1 MSLINTGLTG
11 LHAAQMGLQT
21 AGHNIANASTP
32 GYNRQQIVQ
41 TTNVALGG
49 SVGMIGQGVNVA
61 TVRRVYDDLLFGQGL
76 QAQSQS
82 SQLDSYYSQIGQINN
97 MFGDPNS
104 GLSPALAGF
113 FSGVQD
119 LANNPESVPSR
130 QQLLNSAQTLAA
142 RFQAMDQRFSQM
154 GGDLNTQ
161 IDNSV
166 TEINSLAQ
174 QIAKLNIT
182 IREVQGS
189 YGQPANDLLDQRDS
203 LLTRLNQE
211 IGTTTIKESD
221 GSLSVFIGVGQPL
234 VTGVQVMTLNSTLST
249 TNLTRSVV
257 GYVAGGRTA
266 VIADSSLQGGKLG
279 GYIAF
284 RENTLD
290 NAQNA
295 LGRIATGLAKT
306 FNDQHHLGQ
315 DLNGAAGGDFF
326 NVAAPRIIPNTGN
339 TSPSSSVTASIDD
352 VSSLT
357 TSDYE
362 FSYDGVTYTL
372 KRLSDD
378 VSVRSTT
385 QPTLS
390 SPLNLDGISITAVSI
405 VARDRFLI
413 QPTHN
418 GARDFSVAISDTAK
432 IAAAAPVRTSAIL
445 STNTGSGVISA
456 GAVNSPNNK
465 VIVTFTSPTAFD
477 VVDST
482 TGATLAK
489 DMVYSSGSDISF
501 NGWTAKITSNTLV
514 APVAGNIFTIDRG
527 MTTTSSTTATIG
539 VTTMNSPPVDSFLGN
554 TVKVV
559 FDSAS
564 SFHLE
569 GTTNNVTGSSSLIP
583 SGSSVNYAGVAAVA
597 SLSNGANT
605 AGITIS
611 TDSALTSTIGTGGAG
626 SYVSNGAKFTING
639 GTISGVGGGTVT
651 VSGATV
657 TAWGGSYYGS
667 TTFKGVNITINEATG
682 AISIAA
688 SSPPTSTASTLHNG
702 SGNGV
707 TVTAAGAVNGGTGVI
722 SSASVSTP
730 ATLTGHSYQI
740 KFHSS
745 TLNQYDVIDTTTSTT
760 VSLAQTY
767 TDGGSITFDGLQI
780 NITGTPSLGDTFTL
794 NPSHNQTYDSNVSN
808 LISVNG
814 WTAEITGS
822 PAAGGSFV
830 VSANTGGSADN
841 RNALQLGGLQ
851 TKNTLNGST
860 SSYQSTYGQLVS
872 QIGNKTRELESTSKA
887 QASMV
892 TQITTAQ
899 QSMSGVNL
907 DEEATSLMR
916 YQQAYQASGKILQ
929 ISSTLWDTLLALK

>member
-82 SQLDSYYSQIGQINN
+82 SQLDSYYSRIGQINN

-501 NGWTAKITSNTLV
+501 NGWTAKITSNTSF

-667 TTFKGVNITINEATG
+667 TTFKGVNVTINEATG

-794 NPSHNQTYDSNVSN
+794 NPSHNQTYDSNVPN

>member
-501 NGWTAKITSNTLV
+501 NGWTAKITSNTSV

-539 VTTMNSPPVDSFLGN
+539 VTTMNSPPLDSFLGN

-569 GTTNNVTGSSSLIP
+569 GTTNNVTGSSTGAASA
-583 SGSSVNYAGVAAVA
+583 AGVAVAA

-605 AGITIS
+605 AGITIA
-611 TDSALTSTIGTGGAG
+611 TANTVVSTIGTGGAG
-626 SYVSNGAKFTING
+626 SYSSNGAKFAING
-639 GTISGVGGGTVT
+639 GTISGVSGGVVT

-667 TTFKGVNITINEATG
+667 TTFKGVNVTIDEATG

-688 SSPPTSTASTLHNG
+688 SSPPNSTASTLHNG

-767 TDGGSITFDGLQI
+767 TAGSSITFDGLQI

-929 ISSTLWDTLLALK
+929 ISSELWDTLLALK

>member
-11 LHAAQMGLQT
+11 LNAAQMGLQT

-203 LLTRLNQE
+203 LLTRLNKE

-266 VIADSSLQGGKLG
+266 VIADSSLQGGRLG

-290 NAQNA
+290 SAQNA

-501 NGWTAKITSNTLV
+501 NGWTAKITSNTSV

-569 GTTNNVTGSSSLIP
+569 GTTNNVTGSSTVLA
-583 SGSSVNYAGVAAVA
+583 NAAGVAVAA

-611 TDSALTSTIGTGGAG
+611 TDSAFTSTIGTGGAG
-626 SYVSNGAKFTING
+626 SYSSNGTKFTING
-639 GTISGVGGGTVT
+639 GTISGVSGGVVA

-667 TTFKGVNITINEATG
+667 TTFKGVNVTINEATG
-682 AISIAA
+682 AIGIAA
-688 SSPPTSTASTLHNG
+688 SSPPNSTASTLHNG

-707 TVTAAGAVNGGTGVI
+707 TVTAAGAVNGGTGMI
-722 SSASVSTP
+722 GSASVSNP

-767 TDGGSITFDGLQI
+767 TDGGSITFGGLQI
-780 NITGTPSLGDTFTL
+780 KITGTPSLGDTFTL
-794 NPSHNQTYDSNVSN
+794 KPSHNQIYDSNVPN

-822 PAAGGSFV
+822 PAVGGSFV

>member
-1 MSLINTGLTG
+1 
-11 LHAAQMGLQT
+11 
-21 AGHNIANASTP
+21 
-32 GYNRQQIVQ
+32 
-41 TTNVALGG
+41 
-49 SVGMIGQGVNVA
+49 
-61 TVRRVYDDLLFGQGL
+61 
-76 QAQSQS
+76 
-82 SQLDSYYSQIGQINN
+82 
-97 MFGDPNS
+97 
-104 GLSPALAGF
+104 
-113 FSGVQD
+113 
-119 LANNPESVPSR
+119 
-130 QQLLNSAQTLAA
+130 
-142 RFQAMDQRFSQM
+142 
-154 GGDLNTQ
+154 
-161 IDNSV
+161 
-166 TEINSLAQ
+166 
-174 QIAKLNIT
+174 
-182 IREVQGS
+182 
-189 YGQPANDLLDQRDS
+189 
-203 LLTRLNQE
+203 
-211 IGTTTIKESD
+211 
-221 GSLSVFIGVGQPL
+221 
-234 VTGVQVMTLNSTLST
+234 
-249 TNLTRSVV
+249 VV

>member
-1 MSLINTGLTG
+1 
-11 LHAAQMGLQT
+11 
-21 AGHNIANASTP
+21 
-32 GYNRQQIVQ
+32 
-41 TTNVALGG
+41 
-49 SVGMIGQGVNVA
+49 
-61 TVRRVYDDLLFGQGL
+61 
-76 QAQSQS
+76 
-82 SQLDSYYSQIGQINN
+82 